1 MSLETGG
8 AHPLAREAD
17 LRLDTTL
24 PVDLLDVRADII
36 GDQIVLV
43 LVDLRTEDPQSDV
56 IYLVDWK
63 LGRMTLVC
71 HMLHAVMANPPMHST
86 PKVHR
91 APNGTYEGALAVL
104 SSELV
109 LFLKRDTS
117 SLELCR
123 VTSPSPG
130 ASTRTPATAPSLRVM
145 RTLALP
151 AFHPDYRVHT
161 AYMQTD
167 RHIERRRRSP
177 PDVPMPSQDP
187 ERPVRAPEPLPFH
200 SAPEDMVVGITFLL
214 RLRGPHPVWKKVVT
228 TVSHRALFAL
238 AAEPE
243 ECPRVNGGCEG
254 EESEGRVER
263 TREHW
268 RAVVPWE
275 EWGPSA
281 TRVIAPDSF
290 QWITAHAGQ
299 RWLSLESNQLVI
311 RDFSAARVRR
321 ARSRARRARVS
332 GNTCDDDGDDD
343 DDDDDAAAAN
353 NNNNN
358 NNNNNAAQTQTQTQ
372 SVVQGGSGSCFQDDV
387 ISSLPFLESCVDAHE
402 HARDM
407 VLTDGERVVAFVRG
421 VSRASLFL
429 FFIFYEFDAR
439 LTWMLVLCV
448 HRTRASHR
456 RSTFMCSTWSSR
468 TTSHRIRRRRRC
480 CRPPRAL
487 PHHPYPLRTDRAH
500 PAARLARTATLQH
513 SQTGAQ
519 LIN

>member
-17 LRLDTTL
+17 LQLDTTL

-36 GDQIVLV
+36 ADQIVLV

-63 LGRMTLVC
+63 LGRMTLVG
-71 HMLHAVMANPPMHST
+71 HNPSPSHGNANPSHVL
-86 PKVHR
+86 KVHR

-130 ASTRTPATAPSLRVM
+130 ASTRTPATTPSLRVV

-167 RHIERRRRSP
+167 RHIERRRRREP
-177 PDVPMPSQDP
+177 EVPAPSQDP
-187 ERPVRAPEPLPFH
+187 ERERPVRAPAPLPFH
-200 SAPEDMVVGITFLL
+200 SAPEDMVVSITFLL
-214 RLRGPHPVWKKVVT
+214 RLRAPHPIWKKVVT

-243 ECPRVNGGCEG
+243 ECPMLPLDGYEAGCDRFGDGEG
-254 EESEGRVER
+254 EGEGTVER
-263 TREHW
+263 MWEHW
-268 RAVVPWE
+268 QAVVVPWE

-281 TRVIAPDSF
+281 TRVIAPSSF

-321 ARSRARRARVS
+321 ARARVHRAHVS
-332 GNTCDDDGDDD
+332 DNTCDD
-343 DDDDDAAAAN
+343 AN
-353 NNNNN
+353 NDQEKDDV
-358 NNNNNAAQTQTQTQ
+358 AQTQTRTQTQ
-372 SVVQGGSGSCFQDDV
+372 SVVQGGAGACFQEDV
-387 ISSLPFLESCVDAHE
+387 VSSLPFLETRVDAHE

-421 VSRASLFL
+421 VSQASSYFFFFL
-429 FFIFYEFDAR
+429 R
-439 LTWMLVLCV
+439 LTRV
-448 HRTRASHR
+448 
-456 RSTFMCSTWSSR
+456 
-468 TTSHRIRRRRRC
+468 
-480 CRPPRAL
+480 
-487 PHHPYPLRTDRAH
+487 
-500 PAARLARTATLQH
+500 
-513 SQTGAQ
+513 
-519 LIN
+519 